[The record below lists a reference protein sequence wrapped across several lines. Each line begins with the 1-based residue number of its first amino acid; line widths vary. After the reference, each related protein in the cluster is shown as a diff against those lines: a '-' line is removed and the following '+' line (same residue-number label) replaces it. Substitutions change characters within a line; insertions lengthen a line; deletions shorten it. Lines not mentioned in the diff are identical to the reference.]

1 MKKLG
6 LGLIALT
13 IAPALLAAQTD
24 SSRMHVDTTRARHVR
39 TSAGSIGR
47 RNYGLTADQTKQ
59 LQTALGQA
67 NCNPGPVDGIFGPR
81 TRQAMNCARQK
92 NNITGNN
99 PNDVFRSLNLS
110 FTTSDSL
117 GSRAGS
123 RGMNRVHG
131 DTSMRRSMPDSLHH
145 AMRDSLRKRP
155 TTRKDTTPR

>member
-24 SSRMHVDTTRARHVR
+24 SSRMHVDTTRARHER
-39 TSAGSIGR
+39 TSAGAIGR
-47 RNYGLTADQTKQ
+47 ASSRNYGLTADQTKQ
-59 LQTALGQA
+59 LQTALSQA
-67 NCNPGPVDGIFGPR
+67 NCNPGPTDGIFGPR

-110 FTTSDSL
+110 FTTTDSL
-117 GSRAGS
+117 GRRGH
-123 RGMNRVHG
+123 GMNRVRG
-131 DTSMRRSMPDSLHH
+131 DTSMRRSMPDSLHRP
-145 AMRDSLRKRP
+145 MRDSLRKRP
-155 TTRKDTTPR
+155 TTRKDTTP